1 MQEHWKAGRDAG
13 RLEGWREAGRWEGWE
28 GCRKIGRMEGC
39 RKIGRLEGMQEH
51 WKAGTDAG
59 RLVGWKGWRNEGK
72 AGRDAEM
79 KERQGERKEIGEIR
93 KLVRNECR

>member
-1 MQEHWKAGRDAG
+1 MQEHWKAGR
-13 RLEGWREAGRWEGWE
+13 
-28 GCRKIGRMEGC
+28 
-39 RKIGRLEGMQEH
+39 
-51 WKAGTDAG
+51 DAG